1 MIESPVVSIHIPRR
15 CGRWST
21 ATMKSPSAATPSA
34 TPCTRSSTPTPASPA
49 GYCAATAS
57 CRTRSTSY
65 LGAISIRARDGV
77 ATPITTEEVIS
88 IVPRTTRVIEGEI
101 SVG

>member
-1 MIESPVVSIHIPRR
+1 MIESPVVSIHIPAPLRALVDGHDEVTV
-15 CGRWST
+15 CGDTVGDALHALEHAHPGLAGRVL
-21 ATMKSPSAATPSA
+21 
-34 TPCTRSSTPTPASPA
+34 RSNGQLQDSVNV
-49 GYCAATAS
+49 
-57 CRTRSTSY
+57 Y